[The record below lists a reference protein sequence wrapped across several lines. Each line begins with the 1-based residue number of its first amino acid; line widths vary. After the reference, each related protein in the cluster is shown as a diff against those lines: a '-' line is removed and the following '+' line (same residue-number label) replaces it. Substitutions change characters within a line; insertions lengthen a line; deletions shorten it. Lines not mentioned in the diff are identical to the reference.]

1 MCCNRDNYNGSGLLL
16 LFIILIIIGSISI
29 LTHSTIGYII
39 GIIFILIAF
48 CLFIKIILMNRINY
62 NNDNNDNYDNK
73 IDIIKYTTDA
83 KLLKTDK
90 YKLCCNNQE
99 KLKQYKIKSLIEFIY
114 NNNDYDYDIINEKI
128 DNIIDNY
135 YDNYDNYEKDRKDL
149 LIKIHIEL
157 IHMKVKELNDIM
169 INNLKDVNNI
179 SEETIQD
186 NLNTNKRNLYAY
198 KDDLKILFNSLND
211 VKIDIND

>member
-1 MCCNRDNYNGSGLLL
+1 MCCNRDNYNGSKLLL
-16 LFIILIIIGSISI
+16 LFIFKIIIGCISI

-39 GIIFILIAF
+39 GILLILMAF
-48 CLFIKIILMNRINY
+48 GLFIKIILMNWINDD
-62 NNDNNDNYDNK
+62 NDNNK
-73 IDIIKYTTDA
+73 IDIIKYTTEP

-99 KLKQYKIKSLIEFIY
+99 KLKQYKIKCLIEFIY
-114 NNNDYDYDIINEKI
+114 DNNDYDYDIINEKI

-135 YDNYDNYEKDRKDL
+135 YDNYEKDRKEL
-149 LIKIHIEL
+149 LIKIHREL
-157 IHMKVKELNDIM
+157 IQMKVKELNDIM
-169 INNLKDVNNI
+169 MNNLKDINNI
-179 SEETIQD
+179 SEEIIEN

-211 VKIDIND
+211 IKIDIND

>member
-1 MCCNRDNYNGSGLLL
+1 MCCNRDNYNGSKLLL

-39 GIIFILIAF
+39 GILLILMAF
-48 CLFIKIILMNRINY
+48 GLFIKIIIINRI
-62 NNDNNDNYDNK
+62 NNDNNNDNN
-73 IDIIKYTTDA
+73 KYTTEP

-99 KLKQYKIKSLIEFIY
+99 KLKQYKIKCLIEFIY
-114 NNNDYDYDIINEKI
+114 DNNDYDYDIINENI

-135 YDNYDNYEKDRKDL
+135 YDNYEKDRKEL
-149 LIKIHIEL
+149 LIKIHREL
-157 IHMKVKELNDIM
+157 IQMKVKELNDIM
-169 INNLKDVNNI
+169 INNLKDINNI

>member
-1 MCCNRDNYNGSGLLL
+1 MCCNRDNYNGSKLLL

-39 GIIFILIAF
+39 GILLILIAF
-48 CLFIKIILMNRINY
+48 SLFIKIILMNRIN
-62 NNDNNDNYDNK
+62 NDNNDDNDNDNK
-73 IDIIKYTTDA
+73 IDIIKYTTEP

-99 KLKQYKIKSLIEFIY
+99 KLKQYKIKCLIEFIY
-114 NNNDYDYDIINEKI
+114 DNNDYDYDIINENI

-135 YDNYDNYEKDRKDL
+135 YDEKDRKDL
-149 LIKIHIEL
+149 LIKIHREL
-157 IHMKVKELNDIM
+157 IQMKVKELNDIM
-169 INNLKDVNNI
+169 INNLKDINNI
-179 SEETIQD
+179 SEETIQN

>member
-1 MCCNRDNYNGSGLLL
+1 MCCNRDNYYGSKLLL

-39 GIIFILIAF
+39 GILLILMAF
-48 CLFIKIILMNRINY
+48 GLFIKIILMNRINNDN
-62 NNDNNDNYDNK
+62 NNDNENK
-73 IDIIKYTTDA
+73 IDIIKYTTDP

-99 KLKQYKIKSLIEFIY
+99 KIKQYKIKCLIEFIY
-114 NNNDYDYDIINEKI
+114 DNDDNNDYDYNIINEKI
-128 DNIIDNY
+128 DNIIGNY
-135 YDNYDNYEKDRKDL
+135 YDEKDRKDL
-149 LIKIHIEL
+149 LIKIHKEL
-157 IHMKVKELNDIM
+157 IQMKVKELNDIM
-169 INNLKDVNNI
+169 MNNLKDINNI
-179 SEETIQD
+179 SEEIIEN

-211 VKIDIND
+211 IKIDIND

>member
-1 MCCNRDNYNGSGLLL
+1 MCCNRDNYYGSKLLL
-16 LFIILIIIGSISI
+16 LFIILIIIGSICI

-39 GIIFILIAF
+39 GTIIILLAF
-48 CLFIKIILMNRINY
+48 GLFIKIILMNRID
-62 NNDNNDNYDNK
+62 NDNDTK
-73 IDIIKYTTDA
+73 IDIIKYTTDP

-99 KLKQYKIKSLIEFIY
+99 KLKQYKIKCLIEFIY
-114 NNNDYDYDIINEKI
+114 DNNDYDYDIINDNI

-135 YDNYDNYEKDRKDL
+135 YDEKDRKDL
-149 LIKIHIEL
+149 LIKIHREL
-157 IHMKVKELNDIM
+157 IQMKVKELNDIM
-169 INNLKDVNNI
+169 INNLKDINNI

-211 VKIDIND
+211 IKIDIND

>member
-1 MCCNRDNYNGSGLLL
+1 MCCNRDNYNGSKLLL

-39 GIIFILIAF
+39 GILLILLAF
-48 CLFIKIILMNRINY
+48 GLFIKIILMNMI
-62 NNDNNDNYDNK
+62 NNDNNDDNDNNDNK
-73 IDIIKYTTDA
+73 IDIIKYTTEP

-99 KLKQYKIKSLIEFIY
+99 KLKQYKIKCLIEFIY
-114 NNNDYDYDIINEKI
+114 DNNDNNDNDYDIINEKI
-128 DNIIDNY
+128 NNIIGNY
-135 YDNYDNYEKDRKDL
+135 YDEKDRKDL
-149 LIKIHIEL
+149 LIKIHREL
-157 IHMKVKELNDIM
+157 IQMKVKELNDIM
-169 INNLKDVNNI
+169 MNNLKDINNI
-179 SEETIQD
+179 SEEIIEN

-211 VKIDIND
+211 IKIDIND

>member
-1 MCCNRDNYNGSGLLL
+1 MCCNRDNYNGSKLLL

-39 GIIFILIAF
+39 GILLILLAF
-48 CLFIKIILMNRINY
+48 GLFIKIILMNMI
-62 NNDNNDNYDNK
+62 NNDNNDDNDNNDNK
-73 IDIIKYTTDA
+73 IDIIKYTTEP

-99 KLKQYKIKSLIEFIY
+99 KLKQYKIKCLIEFIY
-114 NNNDYDYDIINEKI
+114 DNNDYDYDIINDNI

-135 YDNYDNYEKDRKDL
+135 YDEKDRKDL
-149 LIKIHIEL
+149 LIKIHREL
-157 IHMKVKELNDIM
+157 IQMKVKELNDIM
-169 INNLKDVNNI
+169 INNLKDINNI

>member
-1 MCCNRDNYNGSGLLL
+1 MCCNRDNYNGSKLLL
-16 LFIILIIIGSISI
+16 LFIISIIIGSICI

-39 GIIFILIAF
+39 GIMLILIAF
-48 CLFIKIILMNRINY
+48 GLFIKIILINRD
-62 NNDNNDNYDNK
+62 NNDNDNYDNY
-73 IDIIKYTTDA
+73 DNYDNNDNNKYTTDP
-83 KLLKTDK
+83 KLLKKDK
-90 YKLCCNNQE
+90 Y
-99 KLKQYKIKSLIEFIY
+99 KQYKIKCLIEFIY
-114 NNNDYDYDIINEKI
+114 NNNDYNYDIINEKI

-135 YDNYDNYEKDRKDL
+135 YDEKDRKDL

-198 KDDLKILFNSLND
+198 KDNLKILFNSLND
-211 VKIDIND
+211 VKIDINDL

>member
-1 MCCNRDNYNGSGLLL
+1 MCCNRDNYNGSKLLL

-39 GIIFILIAF
+39 GILLILMAF
-48 CLFIKIILMNRINY
+48 GLFIKIIIMNRINNDN
-62 NNDNNDNYDNK
+62 NNDNNDNDNNNK
-73 IDIIKYTTDA
+73 IDIIKYTTEP

-99 KLKQYKIKSLIEFIY
+99 KLKQYKIKCLIEFIY
-114 NNNDYDYDIINEKI
+114 DNNDYDYDIINDNI

-135 YDNYDNYEKDRKDL
+135 YDNYEKDRKDL
-149 LIKIHIEL
+149 LIKIHREL
-157 IHMKVKELNDIM
+157 IQMKVKELNDTM
-169 INNLKDVNNI
+169 INNLKDINNI
-179 SEETIQD
+179 SEETIED

-198 KDDLKILFNSLND
+198 KDDLKFLFNSLND
-211 VKIDIND
+211 IKIDIND

>member
-1 MCCNRDNYNGSGLLL
+1 MCCNRDNYNGSKLLL
-16 LFIILIIIGSISI
+16 LFIISIIIGSISI

-39 GIIFILIAF
+39 GIILILIAF
-48 CLFIKIILMNRINY
+48 GLFIKIILINRD
-62 NNDNNDNYDNK
+62 NNDNNDNYDNN
-73 IDIIKYTTDA
+73 DNNKYTTDP
-83 KLLKTDK
+83 KLLKKDK
-90 YKLCCNNQE
+90 Y
-99 KLKQYKIKSLIEFIY
+99 KQYKIKCLIEFIY
-114 NNNDYDYDIINEKI
+114 NNNDYNYDIINEKI

-135 YDNYDNYEKDRKDL
+135 YDEKDRKDL

-198 KDDLKILFNSLND
+198 KDNLKILFNSLND
-211 VKIDIND
+211 VKIDINDL

>member
-1 MCCNRDNYNGSGLLL
+1 MCCNRDNYNGSKLLL

-39 GIIFILIAF
+39 GILLILIAF
-48 CLFIKIILMNRINY
+48 GLFIKIILMNMIN
-62 NNDNNDNYDNK
+62 NDDNNDDDDNK
-73 IDIIKYTTDA
+73 IDIIKYTTEP

-99 KLKQYKIKSLIEFIY
+99 KLKQYKIKCLIKFIY
-114 NNNDYDYDIINEKI
+114 DNNDYDYDIINDNI

-135 YDNYDNYEKDRKDL
+135 YDEKDRKDL
-149 LIKIHIEL
+149 LIKIHREL
-157 IHMKVKELNDIM
+157 IQMKVKELNDIM
-169 INNLKDVNNI
+169 INNLKDINNI
-179 SEETIQD
+179 SEETIQN

>member
-16 LFIILIIIGSISI
+16 LFIILIIIGSICI
-29 LTHSTIGYII
+29 LTHSIIGYII
-39 GIIFILIAF
+39 GTIFILIAF
-48 CLFIKIILMNRINY
+48 GLFIKIILINRANY
-62 NNDNNDNYDNK
+62 DNNDNNDNN
-73 IDIIKYTTDA
+73 KYTTDP
-83 KLLKTDK
+83 KLLKKD
-90 YKLCCNNQE
+90 
-99 KLKQYKIKSLIEFIY
+99 KIKCLIEFIY
-114 NNNDYDYDIINEKI
+114 NNNDYNYDIINEKI

-135 YDNYDNYEKDRKDL
+135 YDEKDRKDL

-169 INNLKDVNNI
+169 VNNLKDVNNI

-198 KDDLKILFNSLND
+198 KDNLKILFNSLND

>member
-1 MCCNRDNYNGSGLLL
+1 MCCNRDNYNGSKLLL
-16 LFIILIIIGSISI
+16 LFIISIIIGSICI

-39 GIIFILIAF
+39 GIMLILIAF
-48 CLFIKIILMNRINY
+48 GLFIKIILINRD
-62 NNDNNDNYDNK
+62 NNDNNDNYDNY
-73 IDIIKYTTDA
+73 DNNDNNDNNKYTTDP

-90 YKLCCNNQE
+90 YK
-99 KLKQYKIKSLIEFIY
+99 QYKIKCLIEFIY
-114 NNNDYDYDIINEKI
+114 NNNDYNYDIINEKI

-135 YDNYDNYEKDRKDL
+135 YDEKDRKDL

-169 INNLKDVNNI
+169 VNNLKDVNNI

-198 KDDLKILFNSLND
+198 KDNLKILFNSLND
-211 VKIDIND
+211 VKIDINDL

>member
-1 MCCNRDNYNGSGLLL
+1 MCCNRDNYNGSKLLL

-39 GIIFILIAF
+39 GILLILMAF
-48 CLFIKIILMNRINY
+48 GLFIKIILMNWI
-62 NNDNNDNYDNK
+62 NDNNDNENK
-73 IDIIKYTTDA
+73 IDIIKYTTEP

-99 KLKQYKIKSLIEFIY
+99 KLKQYKIKCLIEFIY
-114 NNNDYDYDIINEKI
+114 DNNDYDYDIINEKI
-128 DNIIDNY
+128 NNIIGNY
-135 YDNYDNYEKDRKDL
+135 YDEKDRKDL
-149 LIKIHIEL
+149 LIKIHREL
-157 IHMKVKELNDIM
+157 IQMKVKELNDIM
-169 INNLKDVNNI
+169 INNLKDINNI

-211 VKIDIND
+211 VKIDINN

>member
-1 MCCNRDNYNGSGLLL
+1 MCCNRDNYYSSRLLL

-39 GIIFILIAF
+39 GILLILMAF
-48 CLFIKIILMNRINY
+48 GLFIKIILMNMINN
-62 NNDNNDNYDNK
+62 NNDNNDNENK
-73 IDIIKYTTDA
+73 IDIIKYTTEP

-99 KLKQYKIKSLIEFIY
+99 KIKQYKIKCLIEFIY
-114 NNNDYDYDIINEKI
+114 DNDDNNDYDYDIINEKI
-128 DNIIDNY
+128 NNIIGNY
-135 YDNYDNYEKDRKDL
+135 YDEKDRKDL
-149 LIKIHIEL
+149 LIKIHREL
-157 IHMKVKELNDIM
+157 IQMKVKELNDIM
-169 INNLKDVNNI
+169 MNNLKDINNI
-179 SEETIQD
+179 SEEIIEN

-211 VKIDIND
+211 IKIDIND